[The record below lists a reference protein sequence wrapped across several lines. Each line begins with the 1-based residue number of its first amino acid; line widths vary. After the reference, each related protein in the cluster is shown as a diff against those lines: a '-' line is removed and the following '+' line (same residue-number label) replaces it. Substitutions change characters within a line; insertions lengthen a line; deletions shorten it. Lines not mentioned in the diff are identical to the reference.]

1 VHSDRVDAKM
11 NKPTWDRKSNKPKFN
26 DEILRRVVD
35 LVKAKTKL
43 SDIESQTGIPVKAI
57 KNKMMLLGHS
67 LRGLS

>member
-1 VHSDRVDAKM
+1 M
-11 NKPTWDRKSNKPKFN
+11 NKPTWNRKSNKPKFN
-26 DEILRRVVD
+26 DEKILRRVVD

-43 SDIESQTGIPVKAI
+43 SDIEKQTGVPVKAI